1 MCLFFLSSLTCEY
14 FPNLTTSSFSALL
27 APVTQQQWRLLK
39 NAEISYSVTSSS
51 LLILN
56 IITASFGYYLVRML
70 SCHWWNMP
78 GNKDTQWCP
87 CDSCLLSPLLFA
99 LFLNDLDKKNLK
111 KSFFLLPDDFFC
123 YFVSFAIYGWL
134 LLSRPFQ
141 RRLIAEDCPSLI
153 TATLYLR
160 KSMSSTN
167 WYIIGHPYTTLH
179 YTTLNYITLNYTTLQ
194 YIALHLTLLPY
205 ITLHCTTFN

>member
-1 MCLFFLSSLTCEY
+1 MRGLELIMWPEGQWEASKKNAPDGVQPRTDGRTWRLYDWIGPVGPIQWKSINKNNKKLQQISK
-14 FPNLTTSSFSALL
+14 NLTT
-27 APVTQQQWRLLK
+27 K
-39 NAEISYSVTSSS
+39 I
-51 LLILN
+51 
-56 IITASFGYYLVRML
+56 
-70 SCHWWNMP
+70 
-78 GNKDTQWCP
+78 
-87 CDSCLLSPLLFA
+87 
-99 LFLNDLDKKNLK
+99 LK

-194 YIALHLTLLPY
+194 YTAPHLTLLHY